1 MFILTHSKTLNGD
14 SVFTTSDNQSVKVLA
29 IENAIKDVVS
39 LRGKPK
45 LLFVTSCRAIKNDIS
60 ETWYDPGVAI
70 EEKDKKSDCLGDDE
84 EFDDWVK
91 IPNDSDFVLVSATEK
106 GHKAFCSALNLFKV
120 S

>member
-1 MFILTHSKTLNGD
+1 MLPAY
-14 SVFTTSDNQSVKVLA
+14 VVNQSCFLPLHAVQLKMIFL
-29 IENAIKDVVS
+29 
-39 LRGKPK
+39 K
-45 LLFVTSCRAIKNDIS
+45 LGI
-60 ETWYDPGVAI
+60 AI